1 MNKLPI
7 LEKNSY
13 LTIVVKDNAIW
24 SHLAYVDY
32 SSEVQYILSDYTDI
46 SHLKRR
52 LDDYLFMENFWNEYF
67 LLLEKNF
74 GWEMLESLDKNLNR
88 VIPFKDENY
97 GLSGI
102 KVLVDDNQDF
112 LTNIFHSISQYSHD
126 ISVRVM
132 DTGYIRKTIGK
143 FSESMEYETLL
154 YMDLDINSF
163 QIYRV
168 DRDNKESK
176 GDNKLP
182 TNYKYT
188 EMSQQWS
195 NEIALIDSI
204 KDRRLEAFLAC
215 DIDNANL
222 QNNWANLIL
231 HPVDVLL
238 DYNLT
243 DILRSFTTVQL
254 LSLLNNHKSK
264 LEGIGEKKTA
274 LVIGGK
280 IPRLLGKKTTIL
292 ALIDGLELYGNFDI
306 IWDNKCEILA
316 YGISASEGVQSSDIV
331 IGKNEI
337 VSGITK
343 VFIPEL
349 KSKKV
354 KNKVIFSA
362 TVKSQDFG
370 TVSLITLGDTF
381 EMLDIRNKINK
392 VVFEG
397 AFENNVYIPSLQNR
411 KVSFVS
417 SPLGIKYDNV
427 LIDSR
432 LRPIVYGTDRYK
444 NKLKIKKWLNVD

>member
-7 LEKNSY
+7 LEKNAY

-52 LDDYLFMENFWNEYF
+52 LDDYLFMETFWNDYF
-67 LLLEKNF
+67 SLLQRNF
-74 GWEMLESLDKNLNR
+74 GWEMLENLDKNLNR
-88 VIPFKDENY
+88 IIQFKDENY

-132 DTGYIRKTIGK
+132 DIPHMRKLIGR
-143 FSESMEYETLL
+143 FAESMEYKTLL

-168 DRDNKESK
+168 DRNSQEKTS
-176 GDNKLP
+176 GNKLP
-182 TNYKYT
+182 TEYRYS

-204 KDRRLEAFLAC
+204 KDRKLEAFLAC
-215 DIDNANL
+215 DVDNSNL

-238 DYNLT
+238 DYNLI
-243 DILRSFTTVQL
+243 DILRSYTTVQL
-254 LSLLNNHKSK
+254 LSILTNNKGK
-264 LEGIGEKKTA
+264 LTGIGDGSSA
-274 LVIGGK
+274 IVIGGK
-280 IPRLLGKKTTIL
+280 IPRLLGKKTTLLSI
-292 ALIDGLELYGNFDI
+292 IDGLELHGNFDV
-306 IWDNKCEILA
+306 IWDDKSEILA

-337 VSGITK
+337 ISGITK

-349 KSKKV
+349 KSKKAR
-354 KNKVIFSA
+354 NKVIFSA
-362 TVKSQDFG
+362 TARSQDYD
-370 TVSLITLGDTF
+370 TDTHITLGDTF
-381 EMLDIRNKINK
+381 EMLDIKNKINK

-397 AFENNVYIPSLQNR
+397 KFENNVYLPSLDAG
-411 KVSFVS
+411 KTTFVS

-427 LIDSR
+427 LVDSR
-432 LRPIVYGTDRYK
+432 LRPIIYGTDRYK
-444 NKLKIKKWLNVD
+444 NKLKIKKWLNAD